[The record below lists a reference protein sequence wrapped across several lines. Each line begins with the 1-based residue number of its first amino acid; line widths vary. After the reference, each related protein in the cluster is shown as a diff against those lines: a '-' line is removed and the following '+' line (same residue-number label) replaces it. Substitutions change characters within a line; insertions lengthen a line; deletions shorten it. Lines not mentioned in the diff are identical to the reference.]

1 MWVLAFELEQHV
13 VHVVAG
19 RGNRERRAGRVGWL
33 TLAALGIVWA
43 AFLLPRG
50 RRSGSLVE
58 SVEDF
63 ERKMELLAETGRHE
77 DGRWI
82 ITPRKGT
89 AFLGPDARAEARAR
103 ERRRRVFV
111 SIVESIGLTFL
122 IGLVPPLRPMWAVTG
137 ILVAAL
143 GAYVWLLLWMKEQ
156 GAEGSAR
163 RRVQDASVP
172 DHPKPVRERHVS
184 HGTSAKPA
192 YNGLGVFDHDDLTN
206 IVVRPVR
213 KVGMAGA

>member
-1 MWVLAFELEQHV
+1 MWVLASEHRPHV

-19 RGNRERRAGRVGWL
+19 RGNRERKAGRVGWL

-43 AFLLPRG
+43 AFLLPKS

-89 AFLGPDARAEARAR
+89 PFLGPDARSQARAR

-111 SIVESIGLTFL
+111 SLLESIGLTFL

-156 GAEGSAR
+156 GAEASAR
-163 RRVQDASVP
+163 RSVEEANVP
-172 DHPKPVRERHVS
+172 ERPRPVRHRYVS
-184 HGTSAKPA
+184 EGKLAKPA
-192 YNGLGVFDHDDLTN
+192 YSGFGVFDHDDLTN

-213 KVGMAGA
+213 KVGVAGA

>member
-1 MWVLAFELEQHV
+1 
-13 VHVVAG
+13 
-19 RGNRERRAGRVGWL
+19 
-33 TLAALGIVWA
+33 
-43 AFLLPRG
+43 
-50 RRSGSLVE
+50 
-58 SVEDF
+58 VEDF

-89 AFLGPDARAEARAR
+89 AFLGPDARARARAR
-103 ERRRRVFV
+103 ERRRLVFV
-111 SIVESIGLTFL
+111 SLLESIGLTFL

-137 ILVAAL
+137 VLVAAL

-156 GAEGSAR
+156 GAEGQAR
-163 RRVQDASVP
+163 RRVQEAGVP
-172 DHPKPVRERHVS
+172 DHPKPVKQRYVS
-184 HGTSAKPA
+184 RATSAKPA

>member
-1 MWVLAFELEQHV
+1 VLAFEIEQHV

-19 RGNRERRAGRVGWL
+19 RGNRERRAVHVGWL

-89 AFLGPDARAEARAR
+89 AFLGPDARARARAR
-103 ERRRRVFV
+103 ERRRLVFV
-111 SIVESIGLTFL
+111 SLLESIGLTFL

-137 ILVAAL
+137 VLVAAL

-156 GAEGSAR
+156 GAEGQAR
-163 RRVQDASVP
+163 RRVQEAGVP
-172 DHPKPVRERHVS
+172 DHPKPVKQRYVS
-184 HGTSAKPA
+184 RGTSAKPA

>member
-1 MWVLAFELEQHV
+1 
-13 VHVVAG
+13 
-19 RGNRERRAGRVGWL
+19 
-33 TLAALGIVWA
+33 
-43 AFLLPRG
+43 
-50 RRSGSLVE
+50 VE

-89 AFLGPDARAEARAR
+89 AFLGPDARTRARAR

-111 SIVESIGLTFL
+111 SILESIGLTFL

-137 ILVAAL
+137 ILMAAL

-156 GAEGSAR
+156 GAEASAK
-163 RRVQDASVP
+163 RRVQEASVP
-172 DHPKPVRERHVS
+172 DHPRPVRQRYVS
-184 HGTSAKPA
+184 EGMSAKPA
-192 YNGLGVFDHDDLTN
+192 YNGLGVFDHDELTN